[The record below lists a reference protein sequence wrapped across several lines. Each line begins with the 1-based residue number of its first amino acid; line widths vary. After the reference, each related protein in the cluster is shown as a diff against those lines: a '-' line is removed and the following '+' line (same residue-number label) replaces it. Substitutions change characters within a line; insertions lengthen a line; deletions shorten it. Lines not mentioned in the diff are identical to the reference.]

1 MKAEKKKI
9 QIAPSILTADFG
21 HLKEEIDRIAAG
33 GCDQIHVDVMDGH
46 FVPNM
51 AMGPTMVK
59 NLRSCTDLPLD
70 VHLMIENPE
79 NFIPAFAKAGA
90 DTITVHWEACP
101 QIHHTISLIK
111 SLRIKAGCALN
122 PGTPIG
128 FLEPILQDLDL
139 ILLMTVNPGFGGQK
153 FIPYSLE
160 KIRKMRQ
167 MTTEFGLETDIE
179 VDGGINGNTCVAAAE
194 AGANLLVMG
203 SVIYDG
209 VDPEGNMK
217 AMRQLIDGIQ

>member
-1 MKAEKKKI
+1 MI

-51 AMGPTMVK
+51 AMGPTMVA
-59 NLRSCTDLPLD
+59 NLRRCTELPLD

-79 NFIPAFAKAGA
+79 NLIPAFAKAGA
-90 DTITVHWEACP
+90 DTITVHLEACP
-101 QIHHTISLIK
+101 QIHHTISLIH
-111 SLRIKAGCALN
+111 SLGLKAGCALN
-122 PGTPIG
+122 PGTPVG
-128 FLEPILQDLDL
+128 MLEPILQELDM

-160 KIRKMRQ
+160 KIRHMRRILQ
-167 MTTEFGLETDIE
+167 EKGLQTEIE
-179 VDGGINGNTCVAAAE
+179 VDGCINRDTCEAAVR
-194 AGANLLVMG
+194 AGADILVMG

-209 VDPEGNMK
+209 VDPEGNMRSLRK
-217 AMRQLIDGIQ
+217 MVDAISD

>member
-1 MKAEKKKI
+1 MQSENKKI

-21 HLKEEIDRIAAG
+21 HLKDEIDRIAAG

-59 NLRSCTDLPLD
+59 NIRRCTDLPLD
-70 VHLMIENPE
+70 VHLMIDNPE
-79 NFIPAFAKAGA
+79 TFIPAFVNAGA

-101 QIHHTISLIK
+101 QIHHTISLIH
-111 SLRIKAGCALN
+111 SLGVKAGCALN
-122 PGTPIG
+122 PGTPNR
-128 FLEPILQDLDL
+128 FLEPILGDLDL

-153 FIPYSLE
+153 FIPYSVE
-160 KIRKMRQ
+160 KIRAMRQ
-167 MTTEFGLETDIE
+167 WLTEQNRTTDIE
-179 VDGGINGNTCVAAAE
+179 VDGGINAGTCTSVIE
-194 AGANLLVMG
+194 AGATVLVMG

-217 AMRQLIDGIQ
+217 KMRQLVDARA

>member
-1 MKAEKKKI
+1 MI

-21 HLKEEIDRIAAG
+21 HLKDEIQRITDG

-59 NLRSCTDLPLD
+59 NLRACTDLPLD
-70 VHLMIENPE
+70 VHLMIETPE
-79 NFIPAFAKAGA
+79 ALIPAFAKAGA

-111 SLRIKAGCALN
+111 SLGLRAGCALN
-122 PGTPIG
+122 PGTPIS
-128 FLEPILQDLDL
+128 FLEPILRDLDL
-139 ILLMTVNPGFGGQK
+139 VLLMTVNPGFGGQK

-160 KIRKMRQ
+160 KIRQLRRVLDEK
-167 MTTEFGLETDIE
+167 GLETDLE
-179 VDGGINGNTCVAAAE
+179 VDGGINRDTCEAAAA
-194 AGANLLVMG
+194 AGANILVMG

-209 VDPEGNMK
+209 KDPEGNMRALRK
-217 AMRQLIDGIQ
+217 LVDSIR